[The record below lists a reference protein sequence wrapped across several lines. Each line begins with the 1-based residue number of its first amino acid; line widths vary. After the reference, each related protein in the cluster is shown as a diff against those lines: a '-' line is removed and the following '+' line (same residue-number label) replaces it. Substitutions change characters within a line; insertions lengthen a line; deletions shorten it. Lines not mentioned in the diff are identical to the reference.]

1 MNNKNSEVTLFQL
14 FNIIF
19 KGKYIIFFSALIFL
33 VISTSYFYYQ
43 NQNSNY
49 TASKKIVRHSAD
61 GYNMKSLFKITQN
74 FYNIIEGTNIKPNHL
89 RTINDSKILI
99 KFFND
104 NLHDEEN
111 FKYAISNLDIS
122 DSEIN
127 DINYKINS
135 NDPDI
140 SGTDLII
147 TYKNEKYFEP
157 IISNMIN
164 YAINKT
170 RNDIKDVVDNDFSY
184 LIDYFNEL
192 KKIRLTKQQL
202 KTSNLNYKLEQLK
215 YYKSIAEQL
224 NIEYPVNQNIVNVY
238 LDFTNE
244 YVRGFKA
251 LQIEIDNLEQI
262 INDKNSFNKKYNINH
277 KLTNENDIE
286 LKILEE
292 KIQTLNMYKEENTKI
307 LNSHIP
313 VNLNKKVIIVKNIDH
328 DLLRNAL
335 ISIIIGLIFG
345 IIIVL
350 FQYSIKKN

>member
-1 MNNKNSEVTLFQL
+1 MSIKDSEVTLFQL
-14 FNIIF
+14 FNILF
-19 KGKYIIFFSALIFL
+19 KGKLIIFFSSLIFL
-33 VISTSYFYYQ
+33 ILSTSYYYYQ
-43 NQNSNY
+43 NQNSSY
-49 TASKKIVRHSAD
+49 TASKKIIRHSTESH
-61 GYNMKSLFKITQN
+61 NMKSLFKITQN
-74 FYNIIEGTNIKPNHL
+74 FFNIIEGTNIKPNFL
-89 RTINDSKILI
+89 KSFNDSKTLI

-111 FKYAISNLDIS
+111 FKYTISNLDIS
-122 DSEIN
+122 DNEMN
-127 DINYKINS
+127 DISYKINS

-164 YAINKT
+164 YAINET
-170 RNDIKDVVDNDFSY
+170 QNDLKDVVDNDYSY
-184 LIDYFNEL
+184 IIDYFNEL
-192 KKIRLTKQQL
+192 KKNRLIKQQL
-202 KTSNLNYKLEQLK
+202 KTSNLNYRLEQLK

-224 NIEYPVNQNIVNVY
+224 NIEYPVNQNIYNVY

-262 INDKNSFNKKYNINH
+262 INDKNSFKKKYDINH
-277 KLTNENDIE
+277 TLTNDNDIE
-286 LKILEE
+286 LRILEE
-292 KIQTLNMYKEENTKI
+292 KIQTLNMYKQENTKI
-307 LNSHIP
+307 LNSFIP

-328 DLLRNAL
+328 DLLRNGL